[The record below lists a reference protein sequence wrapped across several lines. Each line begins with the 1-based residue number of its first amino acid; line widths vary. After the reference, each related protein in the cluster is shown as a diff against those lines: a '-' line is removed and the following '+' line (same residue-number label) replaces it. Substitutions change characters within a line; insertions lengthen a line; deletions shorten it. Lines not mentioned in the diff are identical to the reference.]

1 MPELSSG
8 VIRSTGRS
16 PSHLPVIAETTLGAL
31 ASLGAA
37 MAWAVTSLLARS
49 LMPELNA
56 ATVNAVRSTIGGA
69 ILVVWVLTTAGLGAF
84 TTISGGAWILLTL
97 SIVIAIA
104 IGDTV
109 FFESSRALGLGRAMT
124 ISTTYPVGAAAIAA
138 VFLGEPVTLPI
149 ALGTLVTLAGL
160 VLIVAPWAERAPE
173 ERFWFGVG
181 TAAIASL
188 AWAVSTVLVTV
199 GGFVLLPGVS
209 ACIGHVIFT
218 PQAVQAIGAI
228 SVAVGK
234 WLKTALDSTTKTA
247 IRSSG
252 KGGVENVDDGKCCCT
267 QVCKRLPLRGPPGT
281 LQ

>member
-1 MPELSSG
+1 M
-8 VIRSTGRS
+8 ST
-16 PSHLPVIAETTLGAL
+16 
-31 ASLGAA
+31 
-37 MAWAVTSLLARS
+37 
-49 LMPELNA
+49 
-56 ATVNAVRSTIGGA
+56 
-69 ILVVWVLTTAGLGAF
+69 
-84 TTISGGAWILLTL
+84 
-97 SIVIAIA
+97 
-104 IGDTV
+104 
-109 FFESSRALGLGRAMT
+109 
-124 ISTTYPVGAAAIAA
+124 
-138 VFLGEPVTLPI
+138 
-149 ALGTLVTLAGL
+149 
-160 VLIVAPWAERAPE
+160 
-173 ERFWFGVG
+173 
-181 TAAIASL
+181 
-188 AWAVSTVLVTV
+188 VSTVLVTV